1 MEHSIDLKTFGARL
15 AARRKVKNLT
25 QKRLGEM
32 VSVSPQVI
40 HNLEVGANKKLDP
53 ETLKGLCFVLQCT
66 SDYLFGLSQNPDK
79 TKDELIEAVRYAPE
93 SMAGYATESKD
104 LLFQDRELAKLMF
117 ECSKRLPKKDM
128 KLLKE
133 IIDSFLRANPAKPQ
147 IGSSKKAIKEQP
159 PTT

>member
-53 ETLKGLCFVLQCT
+53 ETLKGLCFALQCT

-79 TKDELIEAVRYAPE
+79 TKGELIEAVRYAPE

-104 LLFQDRELAKLMF
+104 LLFQDGELAKLMF

-133 IIDSFLRANPAKPQ
+133 IIDSFLRANPDKTART
-147 IGSSKKAIKEQP
+147 KKG
-159 PTT
+159 

>member
-1 MEHSIDLKTFGARL
+1 M
-15 AARRKVKNLT
+15 
-25 QKRLGEM
+25 
-32 VSVSPQVI
+32 SVSPQVI

-53 ETLKGLCFVLQCT
+53 EILKGLCFALECT

-79 TKDELIEAVRYAPE
+79 TKDELIEAVRYAHE

-104 LLFQDRELAKLMF
+104 LFLQDRELAKLMF

-133 IIDSFLRANPAKPQ
+133 IIDSFLRANPVKPQ